1 MQRGEIYVIDFPE
14 AGKHVQFG
22 KRPAVIVSNN
32 INNRCSPVVVVV
44 PCTGMRKKTSL
55 PTHVTTCDELRLP
68 SVILCEQIM
77 TVPVDALGDY
87 CGKCG
92 PKTMRNIDEAL
103 KISLG
108 L

>member
-1 MQRGEIYVIDFPE
+1 MQRGEIYIIDFPK

-22 KRPAVIVSNN
+22 KRPAIIVSNN
-32 INNRCSPVVVVV
+32 VNNRCSPVVIVV

-55 PTHVTTCDELRLP
+55 PVHVIMCNELRLP
-68 SVILCEQIM
+68 SIALCEQIT
-77 TVPVDALGDY
+77 TVPIDALVDY

-92 PKTMRNIDEAL
+92 PKTMKNVDEAL